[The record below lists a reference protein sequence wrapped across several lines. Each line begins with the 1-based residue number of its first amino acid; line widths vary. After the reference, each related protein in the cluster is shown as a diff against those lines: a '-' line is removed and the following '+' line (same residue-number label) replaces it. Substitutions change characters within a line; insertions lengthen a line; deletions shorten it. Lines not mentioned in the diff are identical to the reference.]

1 MDWNAIEG
9 MWKETKTKIQAKW
22 SKLTD
27 EDLDLIGGRRDRL
40 EIKIHQR
47 YGFAPSHVSK
57 EIDDWVRW
65 QAPTVSPPRSAILS
79 FITEAAFSNQTPSPF
94 RMWPCMHARGK

>member
-1 MDWNAIEG
+1 MDWNAIEE

-65 QAPTVSPPRSAILS
+65 QAPEVSPPRSRKRIRARSVVALQRP
-79 FITEAAFSNQTPSPF
+79 TAFGP
-94 RMWPCMHARGK
+94 ALAL

>member
-9 MWKETKTKIQAKW
+9 MWKETKTKVQAKW
-22 SKLTD
+22 RELTD
-27 EDLDLIGGRRDRL
+27 EDLDLGGRRNRF
-40 EIKIHQR
+40 EINIHQR

-65 QAPTVSPPRSAILS
+65 QAPKLARTRSRLS
-79 FITEAAFSNQTPSPF
+79 LAS
-94 RMWPCMHARGK
+94 

>member
-65 QAPTVSPPRSAILS
+65 QAPKLARTRSRLS
-79 FITEAAFSNQTPSPF
+79 FSFINS
-94 RMWPCMHARGK
+94 RPC

>member
-65 QAPTVSPPRSAILS
+65 QVPKVSTPRYAAIRNCINSRPRSGMR
-79 FITEAAFSNQTPSPF
+79 TTVV
-94 RMWPCMHARGK
+94 

>member
-1 MDWNAIEG
+1 MGRGFKRHRLRLNRGIRWIG
-9 MWKETKTKIQAKW
+9 TPLKECGRDQNQDLGQVV

-40 EIKIHQR
+40 EIKIDQR

-65 QAPTVSPPRSAILS
+65 QAPKLARTRSRLS
-79 FITEAAFSNQTPSPF
+79 LPS
-94 RMWPCMHARGK
+94 

>member
-65 QAPTVSPPRSAILS
+65 QAPTVSPPRSRKPLARDLS
-79 FITEAAFSNQTPSPF
+79 SRSSGQ
-94 RMWPCMHARGK
+94 RHLARL